1 MTWQILRWMPANRD
15 SLGSSKNKGGRKS
28 AATKRPG
35 PAPAE
40 PAPKVS
46 APAKKRAKIE
56 KANNKNQRRREDQL
70 LFGDPKAKDPDKK
83 AGLHKTVINSRGRT
97 RGFFENC
104 VFLTRFC
111 EYESLLR
118 EFGGIVCCSP
128 VHTFFRRV
136 TCHSKTRGV
145 SILLGHYGRNSQ
157 RVSVATLET

>member
-104 VFLTRFC
+104 VFLTLFC
-111 EYESLLR
+111 SLYKEVAAENDLMCASHR
-118 EFGGIVCCSP
+118 LAATALVLEGSDSRICCL
-128 VHTFFRRV
+128 
-136 TCHSKTRGV
+136 C
-145 SILLGHYGRNSQ
+145 
-157 RVSVATLET
+157 